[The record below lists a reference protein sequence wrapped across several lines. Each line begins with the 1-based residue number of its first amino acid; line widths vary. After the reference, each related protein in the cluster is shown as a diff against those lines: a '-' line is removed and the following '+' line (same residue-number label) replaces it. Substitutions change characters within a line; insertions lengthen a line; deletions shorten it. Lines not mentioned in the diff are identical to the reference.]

1 MDLSPGFFD
10 IQLRFADSVAR
21 VTGLSF
27 DHALLDFTN
36 LYLRF
41 VGPSFD
47 RANPL
52 WQEYL
57 HGLYSAPD
65 RVVWTCEFHEKTK
78 NLEGNVYPPSP
89 YGCFNYRYLPETN
102 AIRYHFVNA
111 DTSGL
116 SPLSRE
122 RMPARL
128 GELRAMF
135 ADIRREYGARP
146 VVRGNSWLYNIHAY
160 ARLFPPEYIRA
171 SKVLLGEYRY
181 RYLSLWGQFL
191 LRDGQLRQPMA
202 DTFLACPPGKES
214 LEGLAR
220 CFPYHVLSPE
230 GPITL
235 LYDFYGV

>member
-10 IQLRFADSVAR
+10 IQLRFADAAAQ

-27 DHALLDFTN
+27 DQALLDFTS

-41 VGPSFD
+41 VGPAFD
-47 RANPL
+47 PAAPL

-57 HGLYSAPD
+57 HRLRLAPD
-65 RVVWTCEFHEKTK
+65 RVTWTCDFHEKTK
-78 NLEGNVYPPSP
+78 NLEGNAYPPSP
-89 YGCFNYRYLPETN
+89 YGCFSYTYLPETN
-102 AIRYHFVNA
+102 TIRYHFLNA
-111 DTSGL
+111 DASGL

-128 GELRAMF
+128 AELKAMF
-135 ADIRREYGARP
+135 EDIRREYGTRP
-146 VVRGNSWLYNIHAY
+146 AVRGNSWLYNTEAY
-160 ARLFPPEYIRA
+160 ARLFPPEYVRS
-171 SKVLLGEYRY
+171 SKVMPREYHY
-181 RYLSLWGQFL
+181 MSLWGQFL
-191 LRDGQLRQPMA
+191 LRDGRVRQPMA
-202 DTFLACPPGKES
+202 DTFLSCLPEHDS